1 MNKKGAHSNKNV
13 ALSGDMVVGADP
25 GSIPYKCKPASPR
38 HAPAEGCGKVLTH
51 AAPAPPAAIFR
62 IFPILSCS
70 PVKVV
75 HQLEIVIKAVL
86 LKFPRHWG
94 VASLQPEEACVNTLV
109 PQDMAQAVPV
119 LGKTF
124 DHNASDFWPGMR
136 RGQAFLNRPGN
147 HHGITPSLDR
157 CRRPR

>member
-1 MNKKGAHSNKNV
+1 MPANARYD
-13 ALSGDMVVGADP
+13 LS
-25 GSIPYKCKPASPR
+25 
-38 HAPAEGCGKVLTH
+38 EGCGKVPT
-51 AAPAPPAAIFR
+51 PATLSSPTATFR

-86 LKFPRHWG
+86 LKFSRHWG

-109 PQDMAQAVPV
+109 QQDMAQAVPM

-136 RGQAFLNRPGN
+136 RGQSFLNRPGN
-147 HHGITPSLDR
+147 HHGITLSLDR

>member
-1 MNKKGAHSNKNV
+1 MDESLLCAGAIGDVRPKGFMP
-13 ALSGDMVVGADP
+13 L
-25 GSIPYKCKPASPR
+25 
-38 HAPAEGCGKVLTH
+38 
-51 AAPAPPAAIFR
+51 
-62 IFPILSCS
+62 
-70 PVKVV
+70 
-75 HQLEIVIKAVL
+75 LECQC
-86 LKFPRHWG
+86 HWG
-94 VASLQPEEACVNTLV
+94 VASLHPEEACVNTLV

-136 RGQAFLNRPGN
+136 RGQSFLNRPGN

>member
-1 MNKKGAHSNKNV
+1 MV
-13 ALSGDMVVGADP
+13 AADP
-25 GSIPYKCKPASPR
+25 GSIPTSWE
-38 HAPAEGCGKVLTH
+38 HANTGYDPAERCGKMLAPVLPSSPT
-51 AAPAPPAAIFR
+51 ATFR

-86 LKFPRHWG
+86 LKFVCHWG

-109 PQDMAQAVPV
+109 PQDMAQAVPM

-136 RGQAFLNRPGN
+136 RGQSFLNRPGN

>member
-1 MNKKGAHSNKNV
+1 
-13 ALSGDMVVGADP
+13 
-25 GSIPYKCKPASPR
+25 
-38 HAPAEGCGKVLTH
+38 VLT
-51 AAPAPPAAIFR
+51 PTPSPSPAATFR

-86 LKFPRHWG
+86 LKFVCHWG

-109 PQDMAQAVPV
+109 PQDMAQAVPM

-124 DHNASDFWPGMR
+124 DHIASDFWPGMLC
-136 RGQAFLNRPGN
+136 GQSFLNRPGN
-147 HHGITPSLDR
+147 HHGITLSLDR
-157 CRRPR
+157 CRRSR